1 VRIVLDAD
9 AWVSAILLPGGT
21 ADRAVLA
28 VLAGKATALISEPL
42 VAAVIRVLGRN
53 FSRDREQ
60 LARVALLLNELAE
73 PIAPRDRVC
82 DLSDAPDT
90 RVLQCAVAGRADL
103 VVTGDRAM
111 LRLARHE
118 GIEIVSVRAFLQ
130 RLGAEA

>member
-1 VRIVLDAD
+1 MRIVLDTD

-60 LARVALLLNELAE
+60 LARVAILLNELAE

-82 DLSDAPDT
+82 APSDAPDT